1 VFKKDM
7 EEFIKVLQQEIS
19 RAFESE
25 EYERERAAIANEYQG
40 KKAELMEILNRD
52 AEKQGFKSG
61 QQTQEY
67 TFFR

>member
-40 KKAELMEILNRD
+40 KRPNL
-52 AEKQGFKSG
+52 
-61 QQTQEY
+61 
-67 TFFR
+67 